1 MPPVINHTITVSIAG
16 VDRSEHLRKDSLFI
30 RSNIGNTTDVCEFT
44 VIDDG
49 SFTIMDW
56 TEVLVEIDSVRVFG
70 GYITNS
76 SGTAIGDGAS
86 KTTLWSVECRDWSA
100 LFDVTHVNYSFVDSS
115 DATILSN
122 LFSIYFASD
131 GFDASTHVTSQYD
144 DVDIY
149 FDHISFREALEQLA
163 TITKANW
170 HIAPDKSLYWYAE
183 VDPDD
188 AAFSI
193 DTVAPNDSTTFDVL
207 TNSLKVTQDSME
219 IVNRIT
225 VIGGWQQSGTK
236 QIDLLTAS
244 SSELI
249 YGPLTQPPS
258 AMWAIT
264 FVDSN
269 DVVRTAYANDIGIY
283 PVTVLDDDSTTVYD
297 SGKTYIVSANL
308 DTQYIEFDLD
318 TISPATLK
326 DGSTI
331 TVQYYYKEPIM
342 VTRDN
347 TGSQGQYDRIFYRY
361 VFDENL
367 NNLTAATRYADRI
380 LDEFGNGRI
389 TVRFDV
395 TRHGLLPG
403 RLITINTPAFNIST
417 VLGGLFWASDRSG
430 YILFE
435 DGSGRLALESYD
447 TARKF
452 LIQEVAIQ
460 TVVTHQDEFMV
471 VASVTAGRWI
481 RSLTDSAKREAT
493 SQYKA
498 GLRTGN
504 RTYGSL
510 SQITGN
516 LGEVATGRAL
526 FTDGGT
532 AQFSWTDYADHT
544 GIVVGLEDTGQP
556 APYGAAYVLQDGTVR
571 AKMGKMG
578 TELAAVGTV
587 TPDGWGIWTSNGYFS
602 GVVSANAGQI
612 GGWTIASNAIY
623 AAGGTLSTGVPPINS
638 SNPGVYMNSAGIFG
652 YGTLGLTFSI
662 PSDPALRPI
671 FSSGTILETVYEVTN
686 AAVIRTGTIF
696 PKVQIDNSGIFAYN
710 SGGTALFTVDSNTGR
725 MTAVDG
731 VFSGSVT
738 ATQISGGTVTGG
750 AISGG
755 TVSGGVISGGTV
767 TGALM
772 SAGTVSSGVISGGTV
787 TGALVTGGTVSS
799 AGGSVILNQSQI
811 KVTVPTSFTPGTSK
825 ALMEWQTGSGGTV
838 AQVEAISNGGT
849 ASLYQYVGTAGQ
861 SDARYFLRTYGTA
874 GGASGDYA
882 EFSMRNSIAAFGIV
896 RNSIQ
901 ITDPLQITAGS
912 ITVGGSVCPASDN
925 LYTLGDETHRWSA
938 VSVNSILSADT
949 LTFTVDGAAR
959 VRLHR
964 TSNSWEPVTDA
975 GQTLGRSGQR
985 WYEVWASNGVIQT
998 SDLREKGSVQTTP
1011 LGLNFIRELDPI
1023 SWSWKNQQD
1032 NRTHYGLSAQDVK
1045 RAADKVGSVDFGG
1058 YIYAADTDSY
1068 HLQYSEF
1075 VAPIVAAIQE
1085 IADRLEKLESG
1096 NYGR

>member
-1 MPPVINHTITVSIAG
+1 MPVINHTITVSIAG
-16 VDRSEHLRKDSLFI
+16 VDRSEHLRKASLFI

-76 SGTAIGDGAS
+76 SGTAVGDGAS

-115 DATILSN
+115 DATILGN
-122 LFSIYFASD
+122 LFSFYFASD

-417 VLGGLFWASDRSG
+417 VLGGLFWASDRGGYFLLESG
-430 YILFE
+430 S
-435 DGSGRLALESYD
+435 DRLALESYD

-750 AISGG
+750 LLSGG
-755 TVSGGVISGGTV
+755 TVSGALVSGGTV
-767 TGALM
+767 
-772 SAGTVSSGVISGGTV
+772 SAAGGTV
-787 TGALVTGGTVSS
+787 TISNSLGVVIKTNNNAVTNDDIRYIRWNDSTNGSVALRIGGHS
-799 AGGSVILNQSQI
+799 AGATREGYVY
-811 KVTVPTSFTPGTSK
+811 VG
-825 ALMEWQTGSGGTV
+825 ESGGT
-838 AQVEAISNGGT
+838 T
-849 ASLYQYVGTAGQ
+849 DGQ
-861 SDARYFLRTYGTA
+861 LAFTVYGTA
-874 GGASGDYA
+874 GTSHYTSYTVDNSGYSWLTYTNGAFTNQMQVNADDFRMWCNMSTFGTIYPVNSGTGDIGKSSNFWNALYC
-882 EFSMRNSIAAFGIV
+882 NKII
-896 RNSIQ
+896 
-901 ITDPLQITAGS
+901 P
-912 ITVGGSVCPASDN
+912 SDN
-925 LYTLGDETHRWSA
+925 LTLA
-938 VSVNSILSADT
+938 I
-949 LTFTVDGAAR
+949 DGSDR

-975 GQTLGRSGQR
+975 GQSLGRSGQR

-1011 LGLNFIRELDPI
+1011 LGLDFIRELDPI
-1023 SWSWKNQQD
+1023 SWTWKNRQD

-1045 RAADKVGSVDFGG
+1045 RAADTVGSVDFGG

-1085 IADRLEKLESG
+1085 IADRLERLESG
-1096 NYGR
+1096 NNGR